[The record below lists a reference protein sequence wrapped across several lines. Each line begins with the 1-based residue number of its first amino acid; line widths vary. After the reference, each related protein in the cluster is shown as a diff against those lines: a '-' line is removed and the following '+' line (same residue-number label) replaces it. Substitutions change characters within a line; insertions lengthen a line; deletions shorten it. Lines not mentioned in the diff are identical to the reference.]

1 MMSNIPKLRFPEFSG
16 EWEEKNF
23 YEVFDIL
30 QNNTFS
36 RDQLNN
42 ENGFVRN
49 IHYGDVLIKYGDY
62 IDCQKEELP
71 FINLENNLSK
81 YEDTSYVK
89 NGDIIIA
96 DTAEDYTAGKVTEI
110 CNVKDYK
117 ILSGLHTF
125 LCRTKFEFASKFLG
139 YKLNSSSYHNQIAP
153 LVAGTK
159 VYSINRKAIGE
170 TTITYPSKAEQQK
183 IADFLSNV
191 DSIIT
196 AETKIQNALQK
207 KKKALMQKLFTRQ
220 LRFKSDDGTDFPT
233 WKEKKFSEVFIY
245 HQTNTFSRNM
255 LNYEEGDTYNIHYGD
270 ILVKFGS
277 YIDFDNSKIP
287 FINSDVTLNKF
298 VSDSFLKDG
307 DIIIADTAEDE
318 SAGKV
323 SEVYNINNKKAL
335 SGLHTILCRPKQIF
349 ASKYLGYFMN
359 SNVYHKQIVK
369 LLVGTKVLS
378 INKSVIADT
387 IIQIPC
393 LAEQQKIADCLSSLD
408 SLIQNQQ
415 KVVTT
420 WQQRKKALLQQ
431 MFI

>member
-1 MMSNIPKLRFPEFSG
+1 MSNIPKLRFPEFRG

-42 ENGFVRN
+42 ENGIVRN

-62 IDCQKEELP
+62 IDCQKEKLP

-139 YKLNSSSYHNQIAP
+139 YKLNSGSYHNQIAP

-196 AETKIQNALQK
+196 AETKILNTLQK

-220 LRFKSDDGTDFPT
+220 LRFKSDDGTDFPA
-233 WKEKKFSEVFIY
+233 WEEKK
-245 HQTNTFSRNM
+245 
-255 LNYEEGDTYNIHYGD
+255 LGD
-270 ILVKFGS
+270 VCS
-277 YIDFDNSKIP
+277 YIGGGTPSK
-287 FINSDVTLNKF
+287 
-298 VSDSFLKDG
+298 
-307 DIIIADTAEDE
+307 
-318 SAGKV
+318 KV
-323 SEVYNINNKKAL
+323 KEYWNGNINW
-335 SGLHTILCRPKQIF
+335 
-349 ASKYLGYFMN
+349 ASVKDITGKYLYETQDKISQLGADSSATNICEPDSLLLITRMSPGKTVITKCITAIN
-359 SNVYHKQIVK
+359 QDLKIVK
-369 LLVGTKVLS
+369 SYINVEFLHLLFQSIQTKIDEKTSGTTVKGIS
-378 INKSVIADT
+378 IEGLN
-387 IIQIPC
+387 QIDIRLPC
-393 LAEQQKIADCLSSLD
+393 KAEQQKIADCLSSMD
-408 SLIQNQQ
+408 SLIQTQQ